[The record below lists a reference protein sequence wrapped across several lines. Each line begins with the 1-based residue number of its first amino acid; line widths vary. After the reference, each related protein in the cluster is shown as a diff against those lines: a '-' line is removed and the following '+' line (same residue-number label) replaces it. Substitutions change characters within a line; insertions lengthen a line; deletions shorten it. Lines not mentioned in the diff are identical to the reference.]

1 MQSADTLA
9 RTSVEDATKDAANL
23 HWLAFLLTG
32 NREVS
37 IDIAVEAIASGDLAS
52 PRFTGWMRSWS
63 RRIVMAKA
71 LTAQRSE
78 IAASARRTE
87 SAPAERGSLPKGWS
101 LDAGTSK
108 ARIEEALLAIEI
120 FPRAAVVLTVLE
132 RVAVADAAVL
142 LDSSEELV
150 RKGQAIGLRQMVGN
164 LAGGARYA
172 QARERLALLPALA
185 Q

>member
-1 MQSADTLA
+1 MEEAA
-9 RTSVEDATKDAANL
+9 KDAANL
-23 HWLAFLLTG
+23 HWLALLLTG

-37 IDIAVEAIASGDLAS
+37 IDIAVETIASGDVAS
-52 PRFTGWMRSWS
+52 PRFAGWMRAWS

-71 LTAQRSE
+71 LTAKRNE
-78 IAASARRTE
+78 IAASAQRTE
-87 SAPAERGSLPKGWS
+87 SAPVERGSVPRGWS

-132 RVAVADAAVL
+132 GVAVADAAVL
-142 LDSSEELV
+142 LDCSEELV
-150 RKGQAIGLRQMVGN
+150 RKGQGIGLRQLVGN
-164 LAGGARYA
+164 LAGEGRYA
-172 QARERLALLPALA
+172 QARELGAFVPALA